1 MRVTRG
7 TDEGK
12 WTKKFGVLE
21 VSSPYLQ
28 ILWSVLASFTFRLV
42 PGNCCMYQCRMKL
55 ARREKIHM

>member
-12 WTKKFGVLE
+12 WTKSFGVWE
-21 VSSPYLQ
+21 VNFQYLV

-55 ARREKIHM
+55 AR